1 MINTF
6 NDILQTAK
14 TLGPKTIAV
23 AAAEDLEVLQAV
35 QLARDYHIAKAILVG
50 DENKIKE
57 IAAANDISL
66 RDMRIVHVSDP
77 AEACLEAVRLVSGKE
92 ADILMKGM
100 VDTKIILKAVLN
112 KEVGLRTK
120 NVLSHVVIVE
130 LDHFDHLLYIS
141 DSAMNIAPDLQT
153 KKEIVENV
161 VSVAH
166 AMGNEKPNVA
176 VICAVEKVNDKMPA
190 TLDAQALAAMNEAG
204 EITGCVIAGPL
215 ALDNAVSVEAARH
228 KKIDHPAAGKADVLI
243 MPNIEAGNI
252 LYKSITFLAQGKV
265 AGMIVGAK
273 APIVLT
279 SRADSDITKLY
290 SIAAA
295 VLMAK

>member
-50 DENKIKE
+50 DEQKIRS
-57 IAAANDISL
+57 IAEANDISL
-66 RDMRIVHVSDP
+66 RDMEILSVADP
-77 AEACLEAVRLVSGKE
+77 AEACLEAVRLVSEKK

-112 KEVGLRTK
+112 KEIGLRTK
-120 NVLSHVVIVE
+120 NVLSHVVIAE
-130 LDHFDHLLYIS
+130 IDHFDHLLYIS
-141 DSAMNIAPDLQT
+141 DAAMNIAPDLQT

-161 VSVAH
+161 VCVAH

-176 VICAVEKVNDKMPA
+176 VVCAVEKVNDKMPA
-190 TLDAQALAAMNEAG
+190 TLDAQALMKMNESG
-204 EITGCVIAGPL
+204 EITGCTIAGPL
-215 ALDNAVSVEAARH
+215 ALDNAVSVEAAKH

-252 LYKSITFLAQGKV
+252 LYKSITFLALGKV